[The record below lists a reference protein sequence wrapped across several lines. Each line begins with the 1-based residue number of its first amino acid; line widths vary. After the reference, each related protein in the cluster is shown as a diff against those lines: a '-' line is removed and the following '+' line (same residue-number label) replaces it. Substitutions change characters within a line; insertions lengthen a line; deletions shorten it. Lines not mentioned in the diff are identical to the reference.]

1 MTDFTSDMRGMRT
14 RSRSA
19 AHRREYVAYFAI
31 IFAVAL
37 PIACVSWA
45 LSAARHWRLPQKSPF
60 RAAWSEASV
69 IAPII
74 LSA

>member
-1 MTDFTSDMRGMRT
+1 MTDFTSDMKGMRV

-19 AHRREYVAYFAI
+19 AHRREYIAYFAI
-31 IFAVAL
+31 IFVVAL
-37 PIACVSWA
+37 PIASLTWV
-45 LSAARHWRLPQKSPF
+45 LSAARHWRLPEKSPF
-60 RAAWSEASV
+60 RAAWSEASI